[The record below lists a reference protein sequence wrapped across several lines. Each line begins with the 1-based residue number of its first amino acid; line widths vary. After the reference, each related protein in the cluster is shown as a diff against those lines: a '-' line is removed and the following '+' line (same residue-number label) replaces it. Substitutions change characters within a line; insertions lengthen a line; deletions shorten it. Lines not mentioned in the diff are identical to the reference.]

1 MSLMGSFYTGVSG
14 LNASQNALN
23 TVAHNLANV
32 DTKGHTR
39 QMVEQGN
46 RIYLDVGEAGTS
58 TMQVGLG
65 VDIAKVRSARDYFL
79 DLAYRES
86 AGRESYYTTQREAV
100 SEINT
105 VFGEMIGDPFR
116 DALSAFQQSIE
127 SLQENPGDA
136 TRQAQVVTNANIMI
150 ERAQA
155 VYNGLAK
162 YQDNLNEQIK
172 DQVNSINKIAEQ
184 IYELNGKIAVIEAG
198 GIETANDMRDARNY
212 LIDQLASYGDITF
225 YEDSFHYVN
234 IQFEGTDLVKRGILN
249 KMGVIETEPEA
260 GFYTPVWT
268 TLGDQSVF
276 NLSVPVSSLHLT
288 DKGSLRSL
296 IDARGDKR
304 GCYADMFEY
313 TDTLS
318 GKDYTDDGT
327 VSGDKSTAA
336 FDRVAGSSVAS
347 SMAMF
352 DYLIYSIADGV
363 NSILMRNSD
372 GSDDY
377 QPLFDSMS
385 QGAVNVHGQDTE
397 LSVNHLRVNP
407 KLLEEPASMNNGFI
421 LKLDESSMD
430 QETADM
436 LRDFFKTTG
445 ETLKVDPNDATK
457 NITTGLTLTPA
468 TMSQLKIAEYYTGIV
483 QSYADI
489 GNLYKNMEDSLETQ
503 LNTNEDERQSVIGV
517 SDSDELTHMIRYQN
531 AYNASSRYFNVV
543 NQMLENLLSQL
554 A

>member
-65 VDIAKVRSARDYFL
+65 VDITKVRSARDYFL

-105 VFGEMIGDPFR
+105 VFGEMIGNPFR

-127 SLQENPGDA
+127 SLQGQPEDA
-136 TRQAQVVTNANIMI
+136 TRQAQVVTNANIFI

-172 DQVNSINKIAEQ
+172 DQVNSINKIAEE
-184 IYELNGKIAVIEAG
+184 IYELNGKIALIEAG

-212 LIDQLASYGDITF
+212 LIDQLASYGNITF

-268 TLGDQSVF
+268 TLGDQNVF
-276 NLSVPVSSLHLT
+276 NLSEPVSSLHLT

-318 GKDYTDDGT
+318 GEDYTDDGT
-327 VSGDKSTAA
+327 VSGDKSTAS
-336 FDRVAGSSVAS
+336 FERVAGSSVAS

-377 QPLFDSMS
+377 QPLFDTMS

-421 LKLDESSMD
+421 LKLDESSKD

-436 LRDFFKTTG
+436 LRDFFQTTG
-445 ETLKVDPNDATK
+445 ETLKVTSSK
-457 NITTGLTLTPA
+457 TITTGLTLTPD
-468 TMSQLKIAEYYTGIV
+468 TISLLKVSEYYTGIV

-489 GNLYKNMEDSLETQ
+489 GNLYKNMEDSLEAQ

-543 NQMLENLLSQL
+543 NEMLENLLSQL